1 MNRAMHWAWAGILIA
16 GVLSGCSS
24 AQSRKA
30 SYVAHG
36 KAYYAAANYTKAR
49 LEFSNAAQIDPNDAE
64 ARLMLGQIA
73 EKLGDVRAALGQYQ
87 AAITL
92 DPHES
97 TARAAMGRLFLYG
110 GLARKATELIE
121 PGLATDPKNAEL
133 LTVRGAAREQLG
145 DGAGALSDAQTAL
158 QIAPDNLYAIALL
171 ASIYK
176 GRSQLDQ
183 AVAVIETALRRLP
196 NNVDLHSM
204 LAELDLAN
212 RQPAKAEAELHRIIE
227 LDPNTLTHR
236 YRLASFYLQQKDA
249 SGAEAALRAAVRV
262 KPDSVD
268 AKLALVEL
276 LAGQHGIGQAATQV
290 DQYLAAEPNND
301 ALKLALGEF
310 LAQNNHVEA
319 AERAFRAVIAHAG
332 IGADG
337 LAARNRLASLLI
349 TRKDVAGASSLITEV
364 LKENVRDN
372 DALILRSSIS
382 LAKGETQAAIID
394 LRAVLRDQPNAVP
407 IMCTLAQAYQQNDEP
422 ELAEQTLRAAI
433 QVAPKDVQSRLQLVQ
448 VLTNASKLDEA
459 DSLLQQLAADEPG
472 DVPVNESLFRLQVA
486 QKDYPAALATARR
499 IQLAAP
505 QQGLGYFLAG
515 LTEELQQKSDQAA
528 QDYGQAL
535 KLQPDSGE
543 PLAALVRL
551 DLSHKQDA
559 VAMARIEAVLAR
571 SPGNAVAHRLKGE
584 LLMTQAQPDAAIAA
598 YRNALKAAPNWD
610 QAYQGMALAQLGIKR
625 YEDAVGT
632 LLEGIRK
639 TQGSTLLV
647 GDLGRLYERLGRS
660 NDAIALYEGVLT
672 KNPSASFA
680 ANNLAMLLVTYRQ
693 DPASIARAQELAE
706 QLTASSDVAAVD
718 TRGWVKLKSGDARGA
733 EALLRQAVDRQP
745 ADPELRYHLGMAQL
759 RSGEQQPA
767 QQNLETALSSS
778 RPFVGRDEAKAALA
792 RLKSNA
798 PVS

>member
-1 MNRAMHWAWAGILIA
+1 MNGAMHWAWAGILIA
-16 GVLSGCSS
+16 GILCGCSS
-24 AQSRKA
+24 AESRKA

-36 KAYYAAANYTKAR
+36 KAYYAAGDYTKAR

-92 DPHES
+92 DSHQA
-97 TARAAMGRLFLYG
+97 TARAAMGRLYLYG
-110 GLARKATELIE
+110 GLAKKALELTE
-121 PGLATDPKNAEL
+121 PGLASDPKNAQL

-145 DGAGALSDAQTAL
+145 DGAGALADARMAQQL
-158 QIAPDNLYAIALL
+158 APDNLYAIALL

-176 GRSQLDQ
+176 DRSQFDQ
-183 AVAVIETALRRLP
+183 AGAVIETALRRFP

-204 LAELDLAN
+204 QAELDLAN
-212 RQPAKAEAELHRIIE
+212 QQPAKAEAELQRIIE
-227 LDPNTLTHR
+227 LEPNVLTHR
-236 YRLASFYLQQKDA
+236 YRLASFYLQQKDT

-268 AKLALVEL
+268 AKLAVVEL
-276 LAGQHGIGQAATQV
+276 LAAQRGIGPATAQV
-290 DQYLAAEPNND
+290 DQYLAGEPNND
-301 ALKLALGEF
+301 GLKLTLGEF
-310 LAQNNHVEA
+310 LVQNNHPED

-349 TRKDVAGASSLITEV
+349 TRNDSAAASSLITQV

-372 DALILRSSIS
+372 DALILRSSMS
-382 LAKGETQAAIID
+382 LGKGETQAAIAD

-407 IMCTLAQAYQQNDEP
+407 IMCTLAQAYQHNDEP

-433 QVAPKDVQSRLQLVQ
+433 QVAPKDVHSRLLLAQ
-448 VLTNASKLDEA
+448 VLTNANKLDEA
-459 DSLLQQLAADEPG
+459 DSLLLQLTADEPG
-472 DVPVNESLFRLQVA
+472 NVPVKESLFRLQVA
-486 QKDYPAALATARR
+486 QKDYPAALATTRR
-499 IQLAAP
+499 IQVLVP
-505 QQGLGYFLAG
+505 RQGLGYFLAG
-515 LTEELQQKSDQAA
+515 LTEELQQKPEQA
-528 QDYGQAL
+528 QKDYEQAL
-535 KLQPDSGE
+535 QLQPDSGE

-551 DLSHKQDA
+551 DLGHRQGA
-559 VAMARIEAVLAR
+559 RAMTRIEAVLAR
-571 SPGNAVAHRLKGE
+571 SPGNVVARKLKGE
-584 LLMTQAQPDAAIAA
+584 LLMTQGQPDAAIAA
-598 YRNALKAAPNWD
+598 YEDALKVAPNWD
-610 QAYQGMALAQLGIKR
+610 LAYQGLALAQTTARR
-625 YEDAVGT
+625 YDDAVGT
-632 LLEGIRK
+632 LLAGIRQ
-639 TQGSTLLV
+639 TQGSTLLI
-647 GDLGRLYERLGRS
+647 GDLGRLYERMGRS
-660 NDAIALYEGVLT
+660 NDAIALYDGVLA

-693 DPASIARAQELAE
+693 DAASIARAQDLAA
-706 QLTASSDVAAVD
+706 QLASSADVAAID
-718 TRGWVKLKSGDARGA
+718 TRGWVKFKSGDAHGA
-733 EALLRQAVDRQP
+733 ETLLRQAVDKQP

-759 RSGEQQPA
+759 HSGEHQPA

-792 RLKSNA
+792 RLKSDA